1 MKSSSESP
9 GNHRRAAALATA
21 RWTVL
26 PVAVLG
32 VMPMVPDWLM
42 AASVITLLVA
52 TVLSAP
58 TISKVISILVAV
70 FGARRLGHEN
80 LPDQIKL
87 KLLELLIRG

>member
-9 GNHRRAAALATA
+9 GNRRRAAVLATA
-21 RWTVL
+21 KWTAL

-32 VMPMVPDWLM
+32 VMPMMPDWLM

-58 TISKVISILVAV
+58 AISKMISILVAV
-70 FGARRLGHEN
+70 FGARRLGHAT